1 MIGYAVIRHS
11 QYAYGTMTTNEVEK
25 VFETEEQA
33 WECIER
39 QYYKTKPN
47 RIKSTR
53 ISIGQKGY
61 IKGFYI
67 YGESFTHEYRIYK
80 TTIVFKP
87 NKNLDEF
94 INFDKPAYEK
104 LLYVLCLLYRTSKDH
119 DEKERL
125 YGHIN
130 EVYDIMHKLEKGPEE
145 LHNTETMAKE

>member
-1 MIGYAVIRHS
+1 MLGYAVE
-11 QYAYGTMTTNEVEK
+11 YNEFYYEHQIAHRIEK
-25 VFETEEQA
+25 TFETEQMA
-33 WECIER
+33 WEYIER

-104 LLYVLCLLYRTSKDH
+104 LLYVLCLLYRTAKDH

-125 YGHIN
+125 CGHIN
-130 EVYDIMHKLEKGPEE
+130 EVYDIMHKLEKGQEE